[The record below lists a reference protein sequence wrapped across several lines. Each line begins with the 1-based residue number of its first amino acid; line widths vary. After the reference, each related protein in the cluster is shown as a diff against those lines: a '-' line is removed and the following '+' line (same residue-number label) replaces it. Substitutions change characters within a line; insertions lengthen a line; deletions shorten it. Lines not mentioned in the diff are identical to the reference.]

1 MISQG
6 DVAPLLDDL
15 NPPQREAV
23 LHELGPLLVLAGAGS
38 GKTRVITRRIGFL
51 VTQRKVPAWKILAV
65 TFTNKAA
72 REMKQRLETLL
83 GPQAQGLVVSTFHSA
98 AAMLLRREA
107 ESVGLTRSF
116 VIYDDSDQL
125 TLMKRAIRDE
135 GIELS
140 TMTPREVLSR
150 IDGEKNQGRL
160 PDEMK
165 PGGDPKAQTVQRL
178 YRRYQKL
185 LRAADAVD
193 FGDLLMLLVEALRT
207 NEELRL
213 RYQNRFS
220 HVLVDEFQDTNPV
233 QYELLKLLAPP
244 PGSPDS
250 LRNGVVRPSN
260 LVVVGDDDQSIYRW
274 RGAEVDNI
282 LSFPSMYP
290 GALVVKLEQNYR
302 SDQTILEA
310 AHAVIERNRKRMSK
324 KLWSARAKGE
334 HLELIA
340 ARDERAEAQ
349 SVAMRLHSLR
359 NEGVADF
366 EQMAVFFRTNAQ
378 SRVLE
383 ETFRLSRLPYVLVSG
398 RSFYERTEIKN
409 AASYLRLMVNP
420 KSDADIDR
428 IINVPQRGI
437 GDTTVERLKTFA
449 AESGISLYEALGQ
462 VGNIDTLNSGQ
473 QRRLTSVRVL
483 LDELVRFAH
492 TAPEVTP
499 AAEFMLE
506 KTGMLAGYLA
516 EGSDEAMTRAEN
528 LRELLTATQEFDQT
542 RAEALG
548 TTTAQGEVK
557 ALVPPPPPPPLPL
570 PPEPEAAR
578 SEAAK
583 SETPKSEAAKS
594 EAAKFETAKSDAPKK
609 RGPTGQGDFFALM
622 STPASEDPSPEVSPP
637 ALLLDAGH
645 SRPGTEEPA
654 LETPVAA
661 GALTS
666 SAAAMRNSVTSGP
679 EETSRGTASS
689 GRAAPGF
696 SLEAEAPPVIDSSA
710 EPVSLEVE
718 APPLQSFLERISLV
732 GDADGESGVGQGRVS
747 LMTLHAA
754 KGLEFDVVALTG
766 MEEEIFPHRRAT
778 APEASEEEMAEERR
792 LCYVGFTRAR
802 RRLICSLAQQRA
814 LFGDL
819 RFNPPSRFLSEVPPA
834 LFGLDLDSTGVPS
847 MEHVPQATRGP
858 MIRRR
863 QADEGPVVDRTYDQ
877 STDFHQDGSHDV
889 RGQRVQHSSF
899 GKGVVLDVS
908 GKGPNAKLTV
918 RFELGV
924 KVVVARFLTP
934 L

>member
-83 GPQAQGLVVSTFHSA
+83 GSQAQGLVVSTFHSA

-250 LRNGVVRPSN
+250 IRNGVVRPSN

-473 QRRLTSVRVL
+473 QRRLSSVRAL

-528 LRELLTATQEFDQT
+528 LRELLTATQEFDQQ

-557 ALVPPPPPPPLPL
+557 ALAPPPPPLP
-570 PPEPEAAR
+570 PPAEPEV
-578 SEAAK
+578 AK
-583 SETPKSEAAKS
+583 PEIVKPEV
-594 EAAKFETAKSDAPKK
+594 PKK
-609 RGPTGQGDFFALM
+609 RAPTGQGDFFALM
-622 STPASEDPSPEVSPP
+622 STPASEEPSPETPPSDADRSDGAGEATAPESSLAEGESTPSP
-637 ALLLDAGH
+637 AATGE
-645 SRPGTEEPA
+645 RGA
-654 LETPVAA
+654 AA
-661 GALTS
+661 GVSLK
-666 SAAAMRNSVTSGP
+666 VG
-679 EETSRGTASS
+679 
-689 GRAAPGF
+689 AAPAF
-696 SLEAEAPPVIDSSA
+696 SLETEVPPVIDSSA

-834 LFGLDLDSTGVPS
+834 LFGLELDSTGVPS

>member
-1 MISQG
+1 MIAQG
-6 DVAPLLDDL
+6 ETEALLADL

-23 LHELGPLLVLAGAGS
+23 LHDVGPLLVLAGAGS

-72 REMKQRLETLL
+72 REMKQRLEVLL
-83 GPQAQGLVVSTFHSA
+83 GSQAQGLVVSTFHSA

-116 VIYDDSDQL
+116 VIYDDGDQL

-140 TMTPREVLSR
+140 SMTPREVLSR

-250 LRNGVVRPSN
+250 LRNGVARPSN

-420 KSDADIDR
+420 KSDADVDR
-428 IINVPQRGI
+428 IINVPARGI

-473 QRRLTSVRVL
+473 QRRLATVRVL
-483 LDELVRFAH
+483 LDELVRFAQ

-506 KTGMLAGYLA
+506 RTGMLAGYLA
-516 EGSDEAMTRAEN
+516 EGSDESMTRAEN
-528 LRELLTATQEFDQT
+528 LRELLTATQEFDQQ
-542 RAEALG
+542 RAEAMG

-557 ALVPPPPPPPLPL
+557 ALAPPPPPPP
-570 PPEPEAAR
+570 PPPPDPEVAKPAATR
-578 SEAAK
+578 PEVARP
-583 SETPKSEAAKS
+583 E
-594 EAAKFETAKSDAPKK
+594 APKK
-609 RGPTGQGDFFALM
+609 RAPTGQGDFFALM
-622 STPASEDPSPEVSPP
+622 STPASEAPSPETPP
-637 ALLLDAGH
+637 SSLVVDAG
-645 SRPGTEEPA
+645 
-654 LETPVAA
+654 PVAEA
-661 GALTS
+661 PESPLAEGALTPS
-666 SAAAMRNSVTSGP
+666 TAATG
-679 EETSRGTASS
+679 ERG
-689 GRAAPGF
+689 APAGVSPKVDMAPAF
-696 SLEAEAPPVIDSSA
+696 SLDVDAPPVIDSSA

-819 RFNPPSRFLSEVPPA
+819 RFNPPSRFLSEVPPV
-834 LFGLDLDSTGVPS
+834 LFGLELDSTGVPS

-877 STDFHQDGSHDV
+877 STDFHQDGDHDV

>member
-1 MISQG
+1 VIVQG
-6 DVAPLLDDL
+6 ETEALLADL

-23 LHELGPLLVLAGAGS
+23 LHDVGPLLVLAGAGS

-72 REMKQRLETLL
+72 REMKQRLEALL

-116 VIYDDSDQL
+116 VIYDDGDQL

-244 PGSPDS
+244 PGSPGS
-250 LRNGVVRPSN
+250 LRNGVARPSN

-359 NEGVADF
+359 TEGIADF

-420 KSDADIDR
+420 KSDADVDR
-428 IINVPQRGI
+428 IINVPARGI

-473 QRRLTSVRVL
+473 QRRLATVRVL

-516 EGSDEAMTRAEN
+516 EGSDESMTRAEN
-528 LRELLTATQEFDQT
+528 LRELLTATQEFDQQ

-557 ALVPPPPPPPLPL
+557 ALAPPPPPLP
-570 PPEPEAAR
+570 PPPDPEVAKPAATR
-578 SEAAK
+578 PEVAK
-583 SETPKSEAAKS
+583 PE
-594 EAAKFETAKSDAPKK
+594 APKK
-609 RGPTGQGDFFALM
+609 RAPTGQGDFFALM
-622 STPASEDPSPEVSPP
+622 STPAREAPSPETPP
-637 ALLLDAGH
+637 SSLVVDAG
-645 SRPGTEEPA
+645 
-654 LETPVAA
+654 PVAEA
-661 GALTS
+661 PESPLAEGALTPS
-666 SAAAMRNSVTSGP
+666 TAATG
-679 EETSRGTASS
+679 ERGAPAGVSPKVDTAP
-689 GRAAPGF
+689 AF
-696 SLEAEAPPVIDSSA
+696 SLDVDAPPVIDSSA

-877 STDFHQDGSHDV
+877 STDFHQDGEHDV

-899 GKGVVLDVS
+899 GKGVVLDVA